1 MIQHMPKHHH
11 PSAGINHQDPTVLE
25 NRVIEIV
32 ILLITIGIPAGIVTR
47 LVQRSK
53 ARRAAVRQ

>member
-1 MIQHMPKHHH
+1 
-11 PSAGINHQDPTVLE
+11 VLE